1 MIVPS
6 IDLMN
11 GRAVQLRHG
20 REFVLDGGDP
30 LERLD
35 QFAVAGEVAVVD
47 LDAAL
52 GKGSNTGLIRTM
64 VRRAP
69 CRVGGGIRT
78 LDVARAWLDAG
89 ARKVVLGT
97 AASPELCGR
106 LPRDRV
112 IAAVDAER
120 GDVVVDGWRTK
131 TGVTVHERIAQL
143 APCVGG
149 FLYTQVENEGTM
161 GGCDLEAIRAA
172 IAIAGHARVT
182 AAGGITTADEIA
194 ALDALGADAQV
205 GMALYTDRLPLGEA
219 IAAPLR
225 ASPPGPLSLS
235 GEGERTGTSETWPT
249 VVCDELGRTLG
260 LVWSTRESLERAV
273 AERRGIYWSRSRA
286 ALWVKGETSGNTQ
299 ELLRVDLDC
308 DRDALRFTVRQ
319 HGVGFCHRGS
329 PSCWSDMFDLGA
341 LERVI
346 QKRRDEPV
354 PESGTARLLTDGVLL
369 GGKLREEAGE
379 LAAAETAVEA
389 VGETADLFYMGLVA
403 LVRAGGSLT
412 QVLAEL
418 ERRHGVVNRRPMV
431 AK

>member
-30 LERLD
+30 FERLD

-52 GKGSNTGLIRTM
+52 GRGSNTHLIRAM

-69 CRVGGGIRT
+69 CRVGGGIRS
-78 LDVARAWLDAG
+78 LDAGIAWLDAG
-89 ARKVVLGT
+89 ASKVVLGT
-97 AASPELCGR
+97 AASPELCSR

-120 GDVVVDGWRTK
+120 GDVVVDGWRAK
-131 TGVTVHERIAQL
+131 TGAKVHDRIAQL

-149 FLYTQVENEGTM
+149 FLFTQVEHEGTM
-161 GGCDLEAIRAA
+161 GGFDLGVVRAA
-172 IAIAGHARVT
+172 VAAAGDARVT
-182 AAGGITTADEIA
+182 AAGGITTAREIA
-194 ALDALGADAQV
+194 ALDAVGADAQV
-205 GMALYTDRLPLGEA
+205 GMALYTGRLPLGEA
-219 IAAPLR
+219 VAAPL
-225 ASPPGPLSLS
+225 AKPLN
-235 GEGERTGTSETWPT
+235 GGVWPT
-249 VVCDELGRTLG
+249 VVCDDLGRTLG
-260 LVWSTRESLERAV
+260 LVWSTRESLARAV
-273 AERRGIYWSRSRA
+273 NERRGIYWSRSRN

-299 ELLRVDLDC
+299 GLLRVDLDC

-319 HGVGFCHRGS
+319 HGVGFCHQERS
-329 PSCWSDMFDLGA
+329 SCWPDRFDFGV

-346 QKRRDEPV
+346 QARRELAAPG
-354 PESGTARLLTDGVLL
+354 SGTARLLADSALL
-369 GGKLREEAGE
+369 GAKLREEAAE
-379 LAAAETAVEA
+379 LSGAGNAAEAVH
-389 VGETADLFYMGLVA
+389 ETADLFYMGLVA
-403 LVRAGGSLT
+403 LVRAGGSLAD
-412 QVLAEL
+412 VLAEL
-418 ERRHGVVNRRPMV
+418 ERRHGAVSRRPMV

>member
-6 IDLMN
+6 IDLVN

-30 LERLD
+30 LERLE

-52 GKGSNTGLIRTM
+52 GQGSNEALIRTM
-64 VRRAP
+64 VRRAR
-69 CRVGGGIRT
+69 CRVGGGIRS
-78 LDVARAWLDAG
+78 LDAARAWLDAG

-97 AASPELCGR
+97 AASAELCGE

-120 GDVVVDGWRTK
+120 GEVVVDGWRTK
-131 TGVTVHERIAQL
+131 TGVNVHDRIAQL
-143 APCVGG
+143 APVVGG
-149 FLYTQVENEGTM
+149 FLFTQVEHEGAM
-161 GGCDLEAIRAA
+161 AGFDLEAVRDAVQAA
-172 IAIAGHARVT
+172 GTARVT
-182 AAGGITTADEIA
+182 AAGGITSAADIA
-194 ALDALGADAQV
+194 ALDAAGADAQV
-205 GMALYTDRLPLGEA
+205 GMALYTNRLSLGEA
-219 IAAPLR
+219 VAAPLR
-225 ASPPGPLSLS
+225 ASPPGPM
-235 GEGERTGTSETWPT
+235 WPT

-260 LVWSTRESLERAV
+260 LVWSTGESLERAV

-319 HGVGFCHRGS
+319 HGVGFCHRET
-329 PSCWSDMFDLGA
+329 PSCWPDRFDLGV

-346 QKRRDEPV
+346 QARRDEPV
-354 PESGTARLLTDGVLL
+354 PESGTARLLTDAALL
-369 GGKLREEAGE
+369 GAKLREEAVE
-379 LAAAETAVEA
+379 LAGAGTAAEAVH
-389 VGETADLFYMGLVA
+389 ETADLFYMGLVA
-403 LVRAGGSLT
+403 LVRTGGSLAD
-412 QVLAEL
+412 VVAEL
-418 ERRHGVVNRRPMV
+418 ERRHGAVGRRPMV

>member
-30 LERLD
+30 LERLE

-52 GKGSNTGLIRTM
+52 GRGSNAHVIRAM

-69 CRVGGGIRT
+69 CRVGGGIRS
-78 LDVARAWLDAG
+78 LDAARAWLDAG
-89 ARKVVLGT
+89 AKKVVLGT
-97 AASPELCGR
+97 AASPDLCAQ

-120 GDVVVDGWRTK
+120 GDVVVDGWRAK
-131 TGVTVHERIAQL
+131 TGAKVPERIAQL

-149 FLYTQVENEGTM
+149 FLFTQVEYEGVM
-161 GGCDLEAIRAA
+161 DGFDLEAVRAA
-172 IAIAGHARVT
+172 VAIAGRVRVT
-182 AAGGITTADEIA
+182 AAGGITTAHEVA
-194 ALDALGADAQV
+194 ALDAMGADAQV
-205 GMALYTDRLPLGEA
+205 GMALYTNRLPLGEA
-219 IAAPLR
+219 VAAPLR
-225 ASPPGPLSLS
+225 SSPPGPLSLS
-235 GEGERTGTSETWPT
+235 GEGERTGTPEIWPT

-260 LVWSTRESLERAV
+260 LVWSTRESLGRAV

-286 ALWVKGETSGNTQ
+286 AVWVKGETSGNTQ

-319 HGVGFCHRGS
+319 HGMGFCHREH
-329 PSCWSDMFDLGA
+329 PSCWPDLFDLGV

-346 QKRRDEPV
+346 QTRRERAAPG
-354 PESGTARLLTDGVLL
+354 SGTARLLADGTLL
-369 GGKLREEAGE
+369 GAKLREEAAE
-379 LAAAETAVEA
+379 LAAAGTAAEA
-389 VGETADLFYMGLVA
+389 VCETADLFYMGLVA
-403 LVRAGGSLT
+403 LLRAGGSLAD
-412 QVLAEL
+412 VLAEL
-418 ERRHGVVNRRPMV
+418 ERRHGAASRRPMV

>member
-30 LERLD
+30 LERVE

-52 GKGSNTGLIRTM
+52 GRGSNAALIRTL

-69 CRVGGGIRT
+69 CRVGGGIRS
-78 LDVARAWLDAG
+78 LDAARAWLDAG
-89 ARKVVLGT
+89 AKKVVLGT
-97 AASPELCGR
+97 AASPELCGQ

-120 GDVVVDGWRTK
+120 GDVVVDGWRAK
-131 TGVTVHERIAQL
+131 AGVTVRERIAQL

-149 FLYTQVENEGTM
+149 FLFTQVEYEGAM
-161 GGCDLEAIRAA
+161 GGFDLDAIRAA
-172 IAIAGHARVT
+172 VTAAGDARVT

-205 GMALYTDRLPLGEA
+205 GMALYTDRLTLGEA
-219 IAAPLR
+219 VGAPLKP
-225 ASPPGPLSLS
+225 SPPGDI
-235 GEGERTGTSETWPT
+235 WPT

-260 LVWSTRESLERAV
+260 LVWSTRESLSRAV
-273 AERRGIYWSRSRA
+273 NERRGIYWSRSRNA
-286 ALWVKGETSGNTQ
+286 IWVKGETSGNTQ
-299 ELLRVDLDC
+299 DLLRVDLDC

-319 HGVGFCHRGS
+319 HGAGFCHRGS
-329 PSCWSDMFDLGA
+329 LSCWPDTFDLGA

-346 QKRRDEPV
+346 QARRDEPV
-354 PESGTARLLTDGVLL
+354 PESGTARLLTDRALL
-369 GGKLREEAGE
+369 GAKLREEAEE
-379 LAAAETAVEA
+379 LASAGTAAEAVH
-389 VGETADLFYMGLVA
+389 ETADLFYMGLVA
-403 LVRAGGSLT
+403 LVRAGGSLADVT
-412 QVLAEL
+412 AEL
-418 ERRHGVVNRRPMV
+418 ERRHGAVSRRPMV

>member
-1 MIVPS
+1 
-6 IDLMN
+6 
-11 GRAVQLRHG
+11 
-20 REFVLDGGDP
+20 
-30 LERLD
+30 
-35 QFAVAGEVAVVD
+35 
-47 LDAAL
+47 
-52 GKGSNTGLIRTM
+52 M

-69 CRVGGGIRT
+69 CRVGGGIRS
-78 LDVARAWLDAG
+78 LDAARTWLDAG

-97 AASPELCGR
+97 AASPDLCAQ

-120 GDVVVDGWRTK
+120 GEVVVDGWRTK
-131 TGVTVHERIAQL
+131 TGANVPERMAAL
-143 APCVGG
+143 APYVGG
-149 FLYTQVENEGTM
+149 FLFTQVEYEGAM
-161 GGCDLEAIRAA
+161 GGFDLDAVRGA
-172 IAIAGHARVT
+172 IASAGGARIT
-182 AAGGITTADEIA
+182 AAGGISTADHVA

-205 GMALYTDRLPLGEA
+205 GMALYTERLPLGEA

-235 GEGERTGTSETWPT
+235 GEGERTTWPT

-319 HGVGFCHRGS
+319 HGVGFCHLER
-329 PSCWSDMFDLGA
+329 PSCWSDVFDLGV

-346 QKRRDEPV
+346 QERADQAI
-354 PESGTARLLTDGVLL
+354 PESGTARLLADRTLL
-369 GGKLREEAGE
+369 AAKLGEEAAE
-379 LAAAETAVEA
+379 LAAAETAAEA

-403 LVRAGGSLT
+403 LVRSGASLAD
-412 QVLAEL
+412 VLAEL
-418 ERRHGVVNRRPMV
+418 ERRHGVVSRRPMV